1 MKIIFSLFLLS
12 LSISSV
18 FTTEDHNKSIT
29 IVKAEGNLYEYF
41 KSQQIE

>member
-18 FTTEDHNKSIT
+18 FTIEEHNKPIT
-29 IVKAEGNLYEYF
+29 IVKAEGDLYEYF
-41 KSQQIE
+41 KSQ